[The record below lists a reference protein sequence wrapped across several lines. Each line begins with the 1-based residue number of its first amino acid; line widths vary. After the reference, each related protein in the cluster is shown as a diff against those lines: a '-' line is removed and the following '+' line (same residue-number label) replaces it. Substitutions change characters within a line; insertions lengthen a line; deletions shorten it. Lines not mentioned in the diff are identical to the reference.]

1 MEQNQRFALLTF
13 PQFFDGNVL
22 ALNIVF
28 LPRNQNPLTAAIV
41 GAAPIADAPAFAD
54 ARLSFVAR
62 IVSGQAGMP
71 GSVPALPPAP
81 LTTAAPGNARK
92 LFEALAE
99 HSR

>member
-54 ARLSFVAR
+54 ARLSFIAR